1 MLDQID
7 TSTESGLR
15 DRAIIELL
23 YSVADRVQ
31 DYLDARTDSLPALFL
46 NNSRNLQVADT
57 SGNYRRITMRSV
69 AYR

>member
-31 DYLDARTDSLPALFL
+31 DYLDVRTDSLPALFL

-57 SGNYRRITMRSV
+57 SGNYRRITARSV
-69 AYR
+69 AYW